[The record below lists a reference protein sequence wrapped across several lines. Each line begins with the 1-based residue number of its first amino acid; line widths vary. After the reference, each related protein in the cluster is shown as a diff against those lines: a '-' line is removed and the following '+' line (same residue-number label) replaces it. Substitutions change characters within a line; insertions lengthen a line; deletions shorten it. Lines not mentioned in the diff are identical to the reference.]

1 MPRRL
6 GFTGHPNLTKES
18 NMRFL
23 HVLLLSS
30 LSLIT
35 LSASAVDA
43 VTACPKNFK
52 VLAEDDKARILLF
65 TQKKGESCPMHSH
78 PHIAVYSSKSN
89 ALPLEYKLPD
99 GSIKAGP
106 KLKAG
111 DAFLRGPTEH
121 EHLASK
127 GDVEA
132 IIVEF
137 KK

>member
-1 MPRRL
+1 MRL
-6 GFTGHPNLTKES
+6 HHG
-18 NMRFL
+18 
-23 HVLLLSS
+23 LLLIA
-30 LSLIT
+30 LSALS

-65 TQKKGESCPMHSH
+65 TQKKGESCPMHTH
-78 PHIAVYSSKSN
+78 PHIAVYATKPGS
-89 ALPLEYKLPD
+89 LPLEYKMAD
-99 GSIKAGP
+99 GSVKSGP

-121 EHLASK
+121 EHLSAK
-127 GDVEA
+127 GNVEA

>member
-1 MPRRL
+1 
-6 GFTGHPNLTKES
+6 
-18 NMRFL
+18 MRGYHFL
-23 HVLLLSS
+23 FLSALCLVS
-30 LSLIT
+30 

-65 TQKKGESCPMHSH
+65 TQKKGESCSMHSH
-78 PHIAVYSSKSN
+78 PHIAAYVTKSN
-89 ALPLEYKLPD
+89 TQPLEYKMPD
-99 GSIKAGP
+99 GSIKQGP

-121 EHLASK
+121 EHLATK
-127 GDVEA
+127 GYAEA

-137 KK
+137 K

>member
-1 MPRRL
+1 MPMNKAL
-6 GFTGHPNLTKES
+6 MFAA
-18 NMRFL
+18 
-23 HVLLLSS
+23 LSVVS
-30 LSLIT
+30 V
-35 LSASAVDA
+35 SASAVDA

-65 TQKKGESCPMHSH
+65 TQKKGETCPMHTH
-78 PHIAVYSSKSN
+78 PHIAAYVTKSGAPLVYKM
-89 ALPLEYKLPD
+89 PD
-99 GSIKAGP
+99 GSVKDGA

-111 DAFLRGPTEH
+111 DSFLRPPTEH

-127 GDVEA
+127 GDSEA

>member
-1 MPRRL
+1 MRL
-6 GFTGHPNLTKES
+6 H
-18 NMRFL
+18 
-23 HVLLLSS
+23 HVLLSLGLSIVS
-30 LSLIT
+30 

-65 TQKKGESCPMHSH
+65 TQKKGESCGMHSH
-78 PHIAVYSSKSN
+78 PHIAVY
-89 ALPLEYKLPD
+89 ATRPTGQPLEYKMAD
-99 GSIKAGP
+99 GTVKAGP

-121 EHLASK
+121 EHLAAK

>member
-1 MPRRL
+1 
-6 GFTGHPNLTKES
+6 
-18 NMRFL
+18 MRFF
-23 HVLLLSS
+23 HASLLFALSLVS
-30 LSLIT
+30 LS
-35 LSASAVDA
+35 AFAVDA

-78 PHIAVYSSKSN
+78 PHIAAYSTKN
-89 ALPLEYKLPD
+89 NVQALEYKLAD

-121 EHLASK
+121 EHLVAK

>member
-1 MPRRL
+1 MHFPQA
-6 GFTGHPNLTKES
+6 
-18 NMRFL
+18 
-23 HVLLLSS
+23 LLLSA
-30 LSLIT
+30 LSIIT

-52 VLAEDDKARILLF
+52 VLAEDDKARILHF
-65 TQKKGESCPMHSH
+65 TQKKGESCAMHSH
-78 PHIAVYSSKSN
+78 PHIAVYVSKN
-89 ALPLEYKLPD
+89 NPLPLEYKLAD
-99 GSIKAGP
+99 GSTKAGP

-121 EHLASK
+121 EHLEAK
-127 GDVEA
+127 VDVEA